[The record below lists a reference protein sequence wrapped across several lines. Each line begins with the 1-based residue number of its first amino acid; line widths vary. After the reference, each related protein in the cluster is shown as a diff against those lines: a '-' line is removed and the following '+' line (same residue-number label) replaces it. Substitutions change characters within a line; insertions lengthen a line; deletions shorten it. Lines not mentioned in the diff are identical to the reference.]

1 MNTELLLAAVLV
13 QVSLTLLVFILL
25 AKRKAKAIKNGE
37 VDRKKAALHN
47 DAWPDYVLQIS
58 NNIQNQFQTP
68 VLFYALSF
76 AFIVIDQVDTLV
88 LAGAWIY
95 ALSRLVH
102 AYIHTTSNYVP
113 NRMRVFTLGALVLVY
128 MAGLL
133 GVKLLA

>member
-13 QVSLTLLVFILL
+13 QIFLTLILFIFL
-25 AKRKAKAIKNGE
+25 AKRKAKALKSGD

-76 AFIVIDQVDTLV
+76 AFIVIDAVDTLA

-95 ALSRLVH
+95 VLTRLVH
-102 AYIHTTSNYVP
+102 SYVHTTSNYVP
-113 NRMRVFTLGALVLVY
+113 LRMRIFIVGVLS
-128 MAGLL
+128 LL
-133 GVKLLA
+133 YLAILLAVRLS